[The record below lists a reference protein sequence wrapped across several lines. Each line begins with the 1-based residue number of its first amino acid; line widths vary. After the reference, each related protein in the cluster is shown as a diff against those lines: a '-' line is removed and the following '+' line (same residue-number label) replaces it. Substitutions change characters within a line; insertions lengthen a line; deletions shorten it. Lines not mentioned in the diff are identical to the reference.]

1 MTKSIFGRGA
11 KTSSAY
17 AAFAALAAA
26 ASVLV
31 IGAALIAPVG
41 AAELKWTFEKVG
53 EGIKPAIAVDADNT
67 PHIAFL
73 TEEIRGAAFY
83 TTNKS
88 GQWKTDKISEGYFY
102 GPIDIDVTSG
112 GTPYIAYHDHEDTGF
127 NPQLGAGVVLSNG
140 GGAWELTRI
149 VDRGHDQW
157 DADLAVEDNGN
168 WHLAGIDPSQFGSQD
183 GVEYITNAFGGVK
196 VEKIGSGPQPYE
208 FAVSIEVGQGV
219 VGISYFD
226 ARPADLRYAERGAGP
241 AGAWTL
247 TTVDSA
253 GDAGRYSSLAYDSK
267 GAPHISYITTTGRA
281 TGTVR
286 HAWREGGAWKTE
298 DVGTLDNIRAGMT
311 GARKITAIALDADDN
326 PHIMFTDR
334 AVVKYA
340 SRENGAWSTSTVF
353 ESKSKKLGQLVE
365 FALDGNSQPHVTFFE
380 LTSGSGPLFGDI
392 LYGSATN

>member
-1 MTKSIFGRGA
+1 MKNAILKRGP
-11 KTSSAY
+11 K
-17 AAFAALAAA
+17 AFAALAAA
-26 ASVLV
+26 ASVLTV
-31 IGAALIAPVG
+31 GAALMGPAG
-41 AAELKWTFEKVG
+41 AAELKWSFEKVG
-53 EGIKPAIAVDADNT
+53 EGIKPAIALDADNA
-67 PHIAFL
+67 PHITFL

-88 GQWKTDKISEGYFY
+88 GQWKTETVAEGYFY

-112 GTPYIAYHDHEDTGF
+112 GKPYIAYHDHEATGF
-127 NPQLGAGVVLSNG
+127 NPRLGAGVVAASD
-140 GGAWELTRI
+140 GGAWKLTTI
-149 VDRGHDQW
+149 KDGGHDQW
-157 DADLAVEDNGN
+157 DADVAVEDNGN

-196 VEKIGSGPQPYE
+196 VEQVGSGPQPYE

-226 ARPADLRYAERGAGP
+226 AGSSDLVYAERS
-241 AGAWTL
+241 AGATGTWTL
-247 TTVDSA
+247 TTVDTA
-253 GDAGRYSSLAYDSK
+253 GDVGRYSSLAYDSK
-267 GAPHISYITTTGRA
+267 GAPHISYISVTGGA

-298 DVGTLDNIRAGMT
+298 DVGTLDKIRPGMT

-326 PHIMFTDR
+326 PHIMFADR

-353 ESKSKKLGQLVE
+353 ENKGNKLGQLVE
-365 FALDGNSQPHVTFFE
+365 FALDSNAMPHVTFFE
-380 LTSGSGPLFGDI
+380 LTRTSGSLFGDI
-392 LYGSATN
+392 LYGVATN